1 MSERRKN
8 GQWAKGISGNPKG
21 NKTGSRHRI
30 TIAAENV
37 LNGEGEAISRKLI
50 EKALEGD
57 TNALRI
63 AMDRILPPRKD
74 RTIAMK
80 LKGIKKPDDLI
91 KIMHQITQAVAKG
104 EISPQEGSQLSNMVE
119 TQRRTLETGE
129 IAKRLEALEAAKE
142 AGQ

>member
-1 MSERRKN
+1 MSERKSN

-21 NKTGSRHRI
+21 TKTGSRHRI
-30 TIAAENV
+30 TMVAEKV
-37 LNGEGEAISRKLI
+37 LTDDSAAISEKLV
-50 EKALEGD
+50 ELAKAGD
-57 TNALRI
+57 VHALKI
-63 AMDRILPPRKD
+63 CMDRILPPRKD

-142 AGQ
+142 GGQ

>member
-1 MSERRKN
+1 MGDRTKS
-8 GQWAKGISGNPKG
+8 GQWLKGVSGNPKG
-21 NKTGSRHRI
+21 NKTGSRHRV

-37 LNGEGEAISRKLI
+37 LSGESEAISRKLI
-50 EKALEGD
+50 EKAMSGD
-57 TNALRI
+57 VNALRI
-63 AMDRILPPRKD
+63 CMDRILPPRKD

-104 EISPQEGSQLSNMVE
+104 EISPAEGAQLSNMVE

-129 IAKRLEALEAAKE
+129 FARRLEAIEAA
-142 AGQ
+142 ARG